1 MDIFFV
7 IIGIILC
14 FVGIIGSFIPLIP
27 GPITSFSG
35 LLFLHLTTFV
45 PFDFYFIIGCFTIAI
60 SVFILD
66 LIIPIIGLKKLGGTK
81 KGLIGATIG
90 LLLGFFI
97 GPIGLISG
105 PFIGALSGEL
115 LNNNGIK
122 KSIKASLGT
131 LIGFLAGV
139 AMKFMVS
146 FVFTILFFKILL
158 TSGGYF

>member
-60 SVFILD
+60 SVFMLD

-139 AMKFMVS
+139 AMKFLVS

>member
-7 IIGIILC
+7 IIGIVLC

-139 AMKFMVS
+139 AMKFLVS

>member
-7 IIGIILC
+7 IVGIILC

-66 LIIPIIGLKKLGGTK
+66 LIIPVIGLKKLGGTK

-139 AMKFMVS
+139 AMKFLVS

>member
-7 IIGIILC
+7 ITGIILC

-60 SVFILD
+60 SVFMLD

-139 AMKFMVS
+139 AMKFLVS

>member
-7 IIGIILC
+7 ITGIILC

-60 SVFILD
+60 SVFMLD

-115 LNNNGIK
+115 LNKNGIK

-131 LIGFLAGV
+131 IIGFLAGV
-139 AMKFMVS
+139 AMKFLVS

>member
-139 AMKFMVS
+139 AMKFLVS

>member
-66 LIIPIIGLKKLGGTK
+66 LIIPIVGLKKLGGTK

-139 AMKFMVS
+139 AMKFLVS

>member
-14 FVGIIGSFIPLIP
+14 FLGLIGSFVPLIP

-35 LLFLHLTTFV
+35 LLLLNLSSFV

-60 SVFILD
+60 SVFFLD
-66 LIIPIIGLKKLGGTK
+66 LIIPIIGLKKLGGSK

-90 LLLGFFI
+90 LLLGFFL

-105 PFIGALSGEL
+105 PFIGAFSGEL
-115 LNNNGIK
+115 LNDKGIK
-122 KSIKASLGT
+122 SAIKASLGT

-139 AMKFMVS
+139 AMKFIVS
-146 FVFTILFFKILL
+146 FVFTILFFRILL